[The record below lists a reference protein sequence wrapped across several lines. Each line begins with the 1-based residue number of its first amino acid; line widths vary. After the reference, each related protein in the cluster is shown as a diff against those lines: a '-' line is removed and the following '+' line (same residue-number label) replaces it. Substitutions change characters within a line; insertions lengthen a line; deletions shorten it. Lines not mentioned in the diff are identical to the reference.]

1 MSGELDLTGR
11 IALVTGASGGIGS
24 AICRLLAREVAG
36 IALGYGRNAESADR
50 LAAEIVSGGGT
61 AQAFSSDMAD
71 PGAPERLIDDVEAA
85 LGPVDIVVANH
96 GLARPARYED
106 VDAAVFD
113 QTIAVNLRAPFLL
126 VRRALPG
133 MCERGFG
140 RILFISSVAAF
151 RGGVIGPDYASSK
164 AGLHGLTHFLGNH
177 VAADGV
183 TVNALAPGFIETA
196 MLPGDPRQ
204 LAKATP
210 IGRVGRP
217 EEVADLALAILRNGY
232 ITNQAFSI
240 DGGMYPAENRH
251 SNPLSH
257 PCRAN
262 NVHKKISPASTVVR
276 PYPHAA

>member
-1 MSGELDLTGR
+1 VSGELGLTGR

-24 AICRLLAREVAG
+24 AICRLLARDVAG
-36 IALGYGRNAESADR
+36 IALAYGRNAEPAER
-50 LAAEIVSGGGT
+50 LAAEIISGGGT

-96 GLARPARYED
+96 GLARVARYED
-106 VDAAVFD
+106 VDAAIFD

-126 VRRALPG
+126 ARRALPG
-133 MCERGFG
+133 MRERGFG

-164 AGLHGLTHFLGNH
+164 AGLHGLAHFLGNH

-204 LAKATP
+204 LGKATP
-210 IGRVGRP
+210 AGRVGRP

-232 ITNQAFSI
+232 ITSQAFSI
-240 DGGMYPAENRH
+240 DGGMYPR
-251 SNPLSH
+251 
-257 PCRAN
+257 
-262 NVHKKISPASTVVR
+262 
-276 PYPHAA
+276 